1 MIKMSDPRKIKREEF
16 IRMALLS
23 SAAVYFSACQ
33 SGNNKVAP
41 AVVKPTDSL
50 VKDSIPAKPL
60 ESSAEPTFN
69 LYKKG
74 DAQYEVLRK
83 GFNKR
88 INHFPAAIAEC
99 RSTEEVSQAMAYA
112 IKNNLPVSIKS
123 GGHSFEGFS
132 STDESLVINLSS
144 LKEVQWEND
153 DTISVGPG
161 CALSELYDAIL
172 PKNKLL
178 AAGSCGGVGIGG
190 LTLGGGYGLFG
201 RKYGLTCDSLSEITM
216 VDGNGKV
223 IHSNDD
229 PELLWACKG
238 GGNGNF
244 GVITSMKFAL
254 TDAPAFL
261 QSFRFKV
268 KGIDAQRAGD
278 ILKSW
283 FSITA
288 NLPLSCFSAF
298 VLNGKSLYILL
309 ANCEARND
317 ATQQIIHQ
325 LTALVDIT
333 TVGKPES
340 LQKAAKVFYGVRQPL
355 YFKNASAGLYK
366 NFDDIGGCIAD
377 VLIKVTA
384 TPGMIYQ
391 VNTLGGKINDSTL
404 EQQSSYPHR
413 DKNYLSELQTYWEQP
428 SREEKMISGFE
439 EVQQIFYGHGIK
451 SQYRNYPD
459 LNFKEWEFAYYGKN
473 YARLQKVKSKYDPQN
488 RFSFQQSIKL

>member
-1 MIKMSDPRKIKREEF
+1 MSKPRKIKRDEF
-16 IRMALLS
+16 IRLALLS
-23 SAAVYFSACQ
+23 GAAVYFNACQ
-33 SGNNKVAP
+33 SGNNKVEP
-41 AVVKPTDSL
+41 ASVKAKDSL
-50 VKDSIPAKPL
+50 VKDSISAKPI
-60 ESSAEPTFN
+60 EPAAEPTFN

-74 DAQYEVLRK
+74 DEQYEVLRK

-99 RSTEEVSQAMAYA
+99 KSTGEVALAMTYA
-112 IKNNLPVSIKS
+112 IKNNLSVSIKS

-132 STDESLVINLSS
+132 SNDNSLVINLSS
-144 LKEVQWEND
+144 LKEIQWEND
-153 DTISVGPG
+153 NTISVGPG
-161 CALSELYDAIL
+161 CKLSELYDVIL

-216 VDGNGKV
+216 VDGKGNIINSKE
-223 IHSNDD
+223 D

-244 GVITSMKFAL
+244 GAITSMKFEL
-254 TDAPAFL
+254 NTAPAFL

-268 KGIDAQRAGD
+268 KRIDAQRAVD

-309 ANCEARND
+309 ANCETQND
-317 ATQQIIHQ
+317 ETRQIINQ
-325 LTALVDIT
+325 LTDLVDTT
-333 TVGKPES
+333 TVGKPEP
-340 LQKAAKVFYGVRQPL
+340 LLKAVKVFYGVQHPL

-366 NFDDIGGCIAD
+366 SFDDIEGCIAD
-377 VLIKVTA
+377 VLAKVTA

-391 VNTLGGKINDSTL
+391 VNTLGGKINDATL
-404 EQQSSYPHR
+404 EQQSAYPHR
-413 DKNYLSELQTYWEQP
+413 DKNYLSELQTYWEQA
-428 SREEKMISGFE
+428 SLEEKMIEAFE
-439 EVQQIFYGHGIK
+439 EVQQIFYSHGIK

-459 LNFKEWEFAYYGKN
+459 LNFKEWESAYYGKN